1 MDDSI
6 PRNRRRF
13 LEGVGVGS
21 GLLLAGCTEQL
32 GLGGDSGTDQVDSG
46 DGETADGVAAIAAV
60 DQEAIREEQ
69 VELQEE
75 LQRGNI
81 SQEEAQEE
89 LATLREEYLEEA
101 MNALTTTVEETE
113 GAAVDEEY
121 RSLGAVIVTGEAG
134 AILGMLDSE
143 DVSAFVSRADVES
156 QIQAQ
161 QTQTTQE

>member
-32 GLGGDSGTDQVDSG
+32 GLDGDDGADQVDSG
-46 DGETADGVAAIAAV
+46 DGETAAGVAAIAAV
-60 DQEAIREEQ
+60 DQEAIREAQ

-89 LATLREEYLEEA
+89 LATLREEYLDEA

-134 AILGMLDSE
+134 AVLGMLDSE

-161 QTQTTQE
+161 QTQTTPE